1 MPDSRVAVS
10 TDELARTIAI
20 WLTVRDVARRE
31 TAHDQFWRGVDRG

>member
-1 MPDSRVAVS
+1 MSDSHIPLS
-10 TDELARTIAI
+10 TDDLAKTIAI